1 MIKLNIENEK
11 YGIIYDGLTCKI
23 IIFNKN
29 IIEEADMDL
38 EKCLATFIEE
48 KDLKDVKLKF
58 NKYITE
64 YEFDSLNLI
73 RYETNNDKLKFLLT
87 KTFNKIFKAPK
98 SKSSNLKNKKKKK
111 KTPILKELTLKR
123 LVTINDCTNDEEIRE
138 YFKKFKLMLTRY
150 LDYTYEYMDS
160 KLCIAL
166 KYFINSVRDQDI
178 ITVTN
183 ILLTK
188 YNDMFNEIINGD
200 FTNVRLLID
209 LRVNLL
215 NKVIDYSK

>member
-1 MIKLNIENEK
+1 
-11 YGIIYDGLTCKI
+11 
-23 IIFNKN
+23 
-29 IIEEADMDL
+29 
-38 EKCLATFIEE
+38 
-48 KDLKDVKLKF
+48 
-58 NKYITE
+58 
-64 YEFDSLNLI
+64 
-73 RYETNNDKLKFLLT
+73 
-87 KTFNKIFKAPK
+87 
-98 SKSSNLKNKKKKK
+98 
-111 KTPILKELTLKR
+111 
-123 LVTINDCTNDEEIRE
+123 
-138 YFKKFKLMLTRY
+138 
-150 LDYTYEYMDS
+150 MDS